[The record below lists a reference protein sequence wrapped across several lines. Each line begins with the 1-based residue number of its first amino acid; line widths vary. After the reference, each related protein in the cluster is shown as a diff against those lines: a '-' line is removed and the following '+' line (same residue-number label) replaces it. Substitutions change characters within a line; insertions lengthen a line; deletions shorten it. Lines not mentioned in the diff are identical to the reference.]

1 MEDGSTVSTRSVQA
15 RAELAART
23 VLLVE
28 DDPALRTVVKLT
40 LEAAG
45 MEVTTAADGETALTE
60 ARTGRFAIVLL
71 DLLLPAL
78 DGLEVC
84 RRIRETSHVPI
95 IVITA
100 LDSTGDVV
108 SGLEAGADD
117 YMTKPFEGPEL
128 VARIR
133 ALLRRSEPQ
142 SDEIRR
148 VGDLEIDA
156 AAHRLYKAGREVNL
170 SAMEFRLLLV
180 LSENV
185 GHVLT
190 RDVLL
195 DRVWDYDYI
204 GDSRLV
210 DMAVKRLRAK
220 IEDDPS
226 NPQHVVTVRGVGYR
240 LEAGQP
246 VR

>member
-84 RRIRETSHVPI
+84 RRIR
-95 IVITA
+95 
-100 LDSTGDVV
+100 
-108 SGLEAGADD
+108 
-117 YMTKPFEGPEL
+117 
-128 VARIR
+128 
-133 ALLRRSEPQ
+133 
-142 SDEIRR
+142 
-148 VGDLEIDA
+148 
-156 AAHRLYKAGREVNL
+156 AHEAGRET
-170 SAMEFRLLLV
+170 FV
-180 LSENV
+180 L
-185 GHVLT
+185 
-190 RDVLL
+190 
-195 DRVWDYDYI
+195 
-204 GDSRLV
+204 
-210 DMAVKRLRAK
+210 
-220 IEDDPS
+220 
-226 NPQHVVTVRGVGYR
+226 VVTARDARDDLAAVLAIRTGVLR
-240 LEAGQP
+240 
-246 VR
+246 

>member
-1 MEDGSTVSTRSVQA
+1 MTED
-15 RAELAART
+15 ART
-23 VLLVE
+23 AEMRTASNGTALATRRVLLVE
-28 DDPALRTVVKLT
+28 DDPALCTVIGLT

-45 MEVTTAADGETALTE
+45 MEVTAAADGETALKE

-84 RRIRETSHVPI
+84 RRIRQTSHVPI

-133 ALLRRSEPQ
+133 ALLRRSRPQ
-142 SDEIRR
+142 SDGIRR

-156 AAHRLYKAGREVNL
+156 AAYRLRKAGRDVQL

-180 LSENV
+180 LSANV
-185 GHVLT
+185 GRVLT

-226 NPQHVVTVRGVGYR
+226 NPTRVVTVRGVGYR
-240 LEAGQP
+240 FEPG
-246 VR
+246 

>member
-45 MEVTTAADGETALTE
+45 MEVTTAADGETALTK
-60 ARTGRFAIVLL
+60 ARTGEFAIVLL
-71 DLLLPAL
+71 DLMLPAL

-133 ALLRRSEPQ
+133 ALLRRSDPQ

-185 GHVLT
+185 GHV
-190 RDVLL
+190 
-195 DRVWDYDYI
+195 
-204 GDSRLV
+204 
-210 DMAVKRLRAK
+210 
-220 IEDDPS
+220 
-226 NPQHVVTVRGVGYR
+226 
-240 LEAGQP
+240 
-246 VR
+246 